1 MGQNEA
7 SNWYFGFYAGVAFDS
22 QTPTPLYN
30 GKLISEEGS
39 AVISDRSGNLL
50 FYSNGNNLLNRS
62 HAVLKNS
69 SGLFG
74 DRSSTQNVVIIPQ
87 PGNDSIFFVFTIAA
101 KQQVDIGLNYS
112 IVNMRG
118 DNGFGEVV
126 QKNTHLLTSSYEKIS
141 AVKHCNNRDVWV
153 TVRKWDSDQYYSYLV
168 TGTGVTSTPVISNT
182 GFIVGGDLQNSIG
195 ALKFSSKGNKLA
207 AAFGY
212 GIDKVELLD
221 FNNQTGE
228 LTNPII
234 FRANTSLL
242 PLELCGNY
250 GLDFSPDNRLLYVT
264 VVNSVD
270 EPASIYQFDIT
281 FNNVSSILGSR
292 QIISQ
297 TFTGGIGNIQIATD
311 GKLYVAYQGKKYL
324 GVINKPNIAGVGCDF
339 QLNGLKVDIPGGN
352 RVIKLGLPTFI
363 QSYFDAGYIPFDFI
377 RDNSSCSDK
386 DVAFTINRINAIDSL
401 HWYFGDGGESTLQ
414 SLIQTHHYTTPGYYS
429 VKLKL
434 FLSGC
439 SGKIEEEIVKQVWVA
454 DSAFFLGDDLFSCE
468 FNNVTLQTN
477 INDVNYYW
485 NNGSTSQSI
494 TVNSEGL
501 YWLEL
506 EKNGCTLKDSIVL
519 SKIPVTQIDLG
530 LDNLVCTNKS
540 ILLDAGVSQGTY
552 LWNTGDTTKTISI
565 NKPGK
570 YYVTVLNAGGCLSS
584 DTIKVTLGNCDL
596 FIPSAFSPNADGLND
611 MFGLVD
617 GINISSFSMKI
628 FNRNG
633 LVIFSSS
640 DQFKKWD
647 GLYKNKPV
655 PVGSYPWVL
664 SYTNNN
670 GYKQIE
676 KGTVMLI
683 R

>member
-1 MGQNEA
+1 M
-7 SNWYFGFYAGVAFDS
+7 
-22 QTPTPLYN
+22 
-30 GKLISEEGS
+30 
-39 AVISDRSGNLL
+39 
-50 FYSNGNNLLNRS
+50 
-62 HAVLKNS
+62 
-69 SGLFG
+69 
-74 DRSSTQNVVIIPQ
+74 
-87 PGNDSIFFVFTIAA
+87 
-101 KQQVDIGLNYS
+101 
-112 IVNMRG
+112 
-118 DNGFGEVV
+118 
-126 QKNTHLLTSSYEKIS
+126 
-141 AVKHCNNRDVWV
+141 
-153 TVRKWDSDQYYSYLV
+153 
-168 TGTGVTSTPVISNT
+168 
-182 GFIVGGDLQNSIG
+182 
-195 ALKFSSKGNKLA
+195 
-207 AAFGY
+207 
-212 GIDKVELLD
+212 
-221 FNNQTGE
+221 
-228 LTNPII
+228 
-234 FRANTSLL
+234 
-242 PLELCGNY
+242 
-250 GLDFSPDNRLLYVT
+250 
-264 VVNSVD
+264 
-270 EPASIYQFDIT
+270 
-281 FNNVSSILGSR
+281 
-292 QIISQ
+292 
-297 TFTGGIGNIQIATD
+297 
-311 GKLYVAYQGKKYL
+311 
-324 GVINKPNIAGVGCDF
+324 
-339 QLNGLKVDIPGGN
+339 
-352 RVIKLGLPTFI
+352 
-363 QSYFDAGYIPFDFI
+363 
-377 RDNSSCSDK
+377 
-386 DVAFTINRINAIDSL
+386 
-401 HWYFGDGGESTLQ
+401 
-414 SLIQTHHYTTPGYYS
+414 
-429 VKLKL
+429 
-434 FLSGC
+434 
-439 SGKIEEEIVKQVWVA
+439 
-454 DSAFFLGDDLFSCE
+454 
-468 FNNVTLQTN
+468 QTN